1 MLYASVLRL
10 DRSAC
15 KALKVTDRYSLHRV
29 VYSLFDD
36 IRSDEQKKA
45 SVASGIQWVDKGG
58 DHLSRQILIL
68 SNRLPNKTEHGELQT
83 RPLPDNF
90 LNYQHY
96 RFSVVIQPTMRTNNN
111 SCAIPEQKKGQKLL
125 PIKGKEAISQWFIER
140 APRNWG
146 FSVNPEQLQVEQVSV
161 EQFMVQGARQ
171 ATQQHAT
178 LSGYLT
184 VTDPEK
190 FRASVASGIG
200 RGRSFGC
207 GLLQIVPVIEQP
219 IF

>member
-1 MLYASVLRL
+1 MLYASVWRL
-10 DRSAC
+10 DRAAC
-15 KALKVTDRYSLHRV
+15 KVLKITDRYSLHRV

-36 IRSDEQKKA
+36 IRSTEQKKA
-45 SVASGIQWVDKGG
+45 SVPSGIQWVDKGG
-58 DHLSRQILIL
+58 DYFSRQILML
-68 SNRLPNKTEHGELQT
+68 SNRLPNPTEHGELRT
-83 RPLPDNF
+83 RALPENF
-90 LNYQHY
+90 LDHQHY
-96 RFSVVIQPTMRTNNN
+96 RFTVVMQPTLRTNNS
-111 SCAIPEQKKGQKLL
+111 SCVIPDHKKKQKLL

-140 APRNWG
+140 APCNWG

-161 EQFMVQGARQ
+161 EQFMVQEQRQ

-184 VTDPEK
+184 VIDPAK